1 MVSRMQFKLKRA
13 CICAT
18 ARQVAILLGW
28 PLMETAHFGQAHLEA
43 ADILTRYVS
52 ATWLRGSDLSG
63 RGAKW
68 ERGEV
73 GRG

>member
-1 MVSRMQFKLKRA
+1 M
-13 CICAT
+13 CAT
-18 ARQVAILLGW
+18 VRQIAILLGW

-52 ATWLRGSDLSG
+52 ATRLRGSGLSG